1 MCRPQQAVSFAYYF
15 AKRKQG
21 TYRSPQQNE
30 RTTMHKKTTRYD
42 DLLAG
47 SKAWQ
52 IFRRKQ

>member
-30 RTTMHKKTTRYD
+30 RTTMHKKTTRYN

-47 SKAWQ
+47 SKAWL